1 MLATLTLH
9 LRIPLC
15 TSLKDKRGRIKPFM
29 SRLHR
34 EFNVSVAEM
43 DLHDKWEEAIIVC
56 AMVGN
61 DHAFLQSALGTVAK
75 WAEANWRDGDVWDSR
90 IELVG

>member
-1 MLATLTLH
+1 MLAALTLH
-9 LRIPLC
+9 LRLPLC
-15 TSLKDKRGRIKPFM
+15 ASLKEKRGRIKPFM

-43 DLHDKWEEAIIVC
+43 DKHDVWDEAVIVC
-56 AMVGN
+56 AMAGN
-61 DHAFLQSALGTVAK
+61 DAAFLQSALQTVEK

-90 IELVG
+90 IELF

>member
-1 MLATLTLH
+1 MLATLTIHLH
-9 LRIPLC
+9 LPAC
-15 TSLKDKRGRIKPFM
+15 ASLKEKRGRIKPLI

-43 DLHDKWEEAIIVC
+43 GLQDKWNEAIITC

-61 DHAFLQSALGTVAK
+61 DHAFLQSALGNVAK
-75 WAEANWRDGDVWDSR
+75 WVDANWRDGDVWEQK
-90 IELVG
+90 IEII